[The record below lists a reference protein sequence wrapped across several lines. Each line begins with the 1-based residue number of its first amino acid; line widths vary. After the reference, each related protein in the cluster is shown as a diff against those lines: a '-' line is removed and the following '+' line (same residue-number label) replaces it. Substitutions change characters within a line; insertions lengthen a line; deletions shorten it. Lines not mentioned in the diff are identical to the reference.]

1 MFLVKASTNA
11 FSPCE
16 GASVCQHPTV
26 KCFANAPHLFWYR
39 KVAYSSRKLLSMSW
53 QKRSKRAC
61 PRSRNSGPPPNDQ
74 GRSRDAAQEV
84 ETAIHCVS
92 DAVFAIKAGQSRLCH
107 DRAIQ
112 GGDGVLPRVAAK
124 QGKHHRVYSG

>member
-1 MFLVKASTNA
+1 MRRISFGTER
-11 FSPCE
+11 SPT
-16 GASVCQHPTV
+16 AI
-26 KCFANAPHLFWYR
+26 
-39 KVAYSSRKLLSMSW
+39 SRRLLSMSW

-74 GRSRDAAQEV
+74 GRSRDAAKEV

-92 DAVFAIKAGQSRLCH
+92 NDVFAIKAGQSRLCH

-112 GGDGVLPRVAAK
+112 GGNGVLPRVAAK
-124 QGKHHRVYSG
+124 QGKHHRVYSGVKAVRRGYV